1 MTAPRVILLD
11 SNVYFRLART
21 IHPLLS
27 GTFGEPP
34 PYSLLVLKVL
44 DDEYLSSVRL
54 RSKFEWVNGPEYRA
68 DRAANCYTARGKPA
82 RQVKAA
88 FSYLEQHA
96 RENGFDLAPE
106 DVRALAVGLARGF
119 PVVTDDKGMVQVA
132 GAFGVETWSV
142 VKLLKVM
149 VTERRIEAVTV
160 EELLHYLEYENDLP
174 MPKAELRKLYA
185 GYFGTI
191 CPI

>member
-11 SNVYFRLART
+11 SNAYFRLART
-21 IHPLLS
+21 IHPLLA

-44 DDEYLSSVRL
+44 DGEYLSSARL
-54 RSKFEWVNGPEYRA
+54 RSKFEWVNRQEYRT
-68 DRAANCYTARGKPA
+68 DRAENCYTAMGKPA
-82 RQVKAA
+82 KQVEAA

-96 RENGFDLAPE
+96 REKGFDLAPE
-106 DVRALAVGLARGF
+106 DVRALAVGLARSC

-132 GAFGVETWSV
+132 KSFGVVTWSV

-149 VTERRIEAVTV
+149 VTEQRIEEAKVD
-160 EELLHYLEYENDLP
+160 ELLEYLDYENDLP
-174 MPKAELRKLYA
+174 MSKTELRKLYA
-185 GYFGTI
+185 DYFGRI
-191 CPI
+191 CPL